1 MQQENASNS
10 KINSFGER
18 LRAVRESSGLARA
31 ELAARIGLTNPSQ
44 ISRYE
49 AGKGAPTFHAL
60 LAISTALEVDL
71 HWLMTGRPSPAML
84 ASWRTVSRALKQVLI
99 QELNRLS
106 KDEDIWRRMLA
117 DGADYP
123 RARKTELEAIQQT
136 MKTYTNVLQWL
147 QQDPEYLIGPDG
159 NVRLPD
165 KVP

>member
-1 MQQENASNS
+1 
-10 KINSFGER
+10 
-18 LRAVRESSGLARA
+18 
-31 ELAARIGLTNPSQ
+31 
-44 ISRYE
+44 
-49 AGKGAPTFHAL
+49 
-60 LAISTALEVDL
+60 
-71 HWLMTGRPSPAML
+71 ML